1 MMKPFALALV
11 ALFALGATKPPSTSG
26 ISLDP
31 RAWQVRYS
39 SGVTL
44 QPLSGMAG
52 WSFVFPAAPGH
63 VNYLTTSFTTPIAQT
78 QAVTFT
84 AQIVTLSGSPI
95 FDYGLGPDNP
105 CQTPATVRVYLEQV
119 YNPKGPG
126 HDITFAPAT
135 YRWWANPI
143 TTLLLPGVYTVTVP
157 FTPDQWSDTDGQS
170 GVDQPLGFA
179 EALAH
184 PAAIG
189 MTFGG
194 GCFFGHGV
202 SVSGGAARFVLTNFQ
217 IQ

>member
-1 MMKPFALALV
+1 MKPCALVLV
-11 ALFALGATKPPSTSG
+11 ALLVLGATKPPATSG

-31 RAWQVRYS
+31 RAWSVRYS

-44 QPLSGMAG
+44 QPLVGMAG
-52 WSFVFPAAPGH
+52 WSFVFPSAPGH
-63 VNYLTTSFTTPIAQT
+63 VNYLTTGYATPIAPT

-84 AQIVTLSGSPI
+84 AQIVTLSGSPV

-105 CQTPATVRVYLEQV
+105 CVQPATVRVYLEQV
-119 YNPKGPG
+119 YTPKGPG

-143 TTLLLPGVYTVTVP
+143 AVVLSPGVYTVTVP

-170 GVDQPLGFA
+170 GIDQPLGFA
-179 EALAH
+179 DALAH

-189 MTFGG
+189 VTFGG

-202 SVSGGAARFVLTNFQ
+202 SVSGGSARFVLTNMQ
-217 IQ
+217 MQ